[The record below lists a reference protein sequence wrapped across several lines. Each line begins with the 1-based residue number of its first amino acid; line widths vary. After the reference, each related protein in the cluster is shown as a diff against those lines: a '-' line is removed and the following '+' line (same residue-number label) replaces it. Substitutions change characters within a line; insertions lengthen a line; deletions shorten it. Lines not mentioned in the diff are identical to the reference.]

1 MPQARV
7 SLGPDASY
15 FASSPA
21 GGVTWNRLPASFES
35 LFNPQ
40 QTARVPTHVSLG
52 VKDTWFALWP
62 DENSSCYL
70 GDEYPNLEVLLRKYG
85 KSGVNVR
92 NASWF
97 APLSES
103 GVPPGLISLYSFNRT
118 LL

>member
-7 SLGPDASY
+7 CLGPNASY

-40 QTARVPTHVSLG
+40 QPARVPTHVSLG

-62 DENSSCYL
+62 DGNSSCYL
-70 GDEYPNLEVLLRKYG
+70 GDDYPNLEMLLRKHG
-85 KSGVNVR
+85 KNGVNVR
-92 NASWF
+92 M
-97 APLSES
+97 L
-103 GVPPGLISLYSFNRT
+103 PGSRPSLNMGYIMD
-118 LL
+118 

>member
-7 SLGPDASY
+7 SLGPNASY

-21 GGVTWNRLPASFES
+21 GGVTWDRLPDSFES

-40 QTARVPTHVSLG
+40 QPARVPTHVSLG

-62 DENSSCYL
+62 DENSSCNL
-70 GDEYPNLEVLLRKYG
+70 GDEYPKLEMLLRKYG
-85 KSGVNVR
+85 KSGVDVR
-92 NASWF
+92 KASCF
-97 APLSES
+97 APNSQSVIHPRLTSAYA
-103 GVPPGLISLYSFNRT
+103 LNRT

>member
-7 SLGPDASY
+7 SLGPNASY

-21 GGVTWNRLPASFES
+21 GGVACNRLPASFES

-40 QTARVPTHVSLG
+40 QPARVPTHVSLG

-62 DENSSCYL
+62 DGNSSCYL
-70 GDEYPNLEVLLRKYG
+70 GDEYPNLEMLLRKHG
-85 KSGVNVR
+85 ISGVNVR

-97 APLSES
+97 ALS
-103 GVPPGLISLYSFNRT
+103 LNLRYILD
-118 LL
+118 